1 MDLVYLKILALSLCS
16 CKRHSYALSS
26 MLHFFRQPQIYQM
39 KKKPEFSAGADTELP
54 LCQVSVFRCACR
66 MALLMIAVVRADVA
80 YAQDYPAKLVR
91 IITAQAG
98 GGGDLAARLIAQG
111 LSGTLGQQAIVDNRA
126 GFLSIETVARATP
139 DGYTLLLY
147 GSSMWIVPLLR
158 NDASWDA
165 LKDFAPITMPAYSP
179 NLLVIHPSLPANSVK
194 ELIAIAKAR
203 PGQLNYSS
211 GAAGSA
217 NQLGAELLKAMA
229 GVKITQINYKGTAP
243 ALNGLLTGEVQLIFV
258 NLATVM
264 SHVKSGRLRALAL
277 TSLQPSALAPGF
289 PTMAMSGLPGYELTS
304 KWGLFAPVGT
314 APAIINRLHQDMV
327 QILNRQ
333 DVKERLFATGVET
346 VGSSPVELA
355 AAMKSEMSRLGKL
368 IKDAGIRAE

>member
-1 MDLVYLKILALSLCS
+1 
-16 CKRHSYALSS
+16 
-26 MLHFFRQPQIYQM
+26 
-39 KKKPEFSAGADTELP
+39 
-54 LCQVSVFRCACR
+54 
-66 MALLMIAVVRADVA
+66 
-80 YAQDYPAKLVR
+80 
-91 IITAQAG
+91 
-98 GGGDLAARLIAQG
+98 
-111 LSGTLGQQAIVDNRA
+111 
-126 GFLSIETVARATP
+126 
-139 DGYTLLLY
+139 
-147 GSSMWIVPLLR
+147 
-158 NDASWDA
+158 
-165 LKDFAPITMPAYSP
+165 
-179 NLLVIHPSLPANSVK
+179 
-194 ELIAIAKAR
+194 
-203 PGQLNYSS
+203 
-211 GAAGSA
+211 
-217 NQLGAELLKAMA
+217 MA

-277 TSLQPSALAPGF
+277 TSLQPSALAPGL

>member
-1 MDLVYLKILALSLCS
+1 MIGKPNLAG
-16 CKRHSYALSS
+16 R
-26 MLHFFRQPQIYQM
+26 
-39 KKKPEFSAGADTELP
+39 ADTKL
-54 LCQVSVFRCACR
+54 FRCQAPSFRSTRQMVLPMLAVMC
-66 MALLMIAVVRADVA
+66 AHDAIA
-80 YAQDYPAKLVR
+80 QEYPVKLVR

-111 LSGTLGQQAIVDNRA
+111 LSGTLGQQVIVDNRG
-126 GFLSIETVARATP
+126 GFLSIEAVAKALP

-165 LKDFAPITMPAYSP
+165 LKDFAPITMPASSP
-179 NLLVIHPSLPANSVK
+179 NLLVIHPSLPAKSVR
-194 ELIAIAKAR
+194 ELIAIAKSR

-217 NQLGAELLKAMA
+217 NQLGAELLKSMA

-264 SHVKSGRLRALAL
+264 SHVKSGRLRALAV
-277 TSLQPSALAPGF
+277 TSLQPSALAPGL

-314 APAIINRLHQDMV
+314 APAIINRLHQDMK
-327 QILNRQ
+327 QILQRQ
-333 DVKERLFATGVET
+333 DVKDRLFATGVET
-346 VGSSPVELA
+346 VGSSPAELTG
-355 AAMKSEMSRLGKL
+355 AMRSEISRLGKL
-368 IKDAGIRAE
+368 IKDAGIRVE